1 MSRRKSSAP
10 LSPEVE
16 WYLGEK
22 GVEVQP
28 WQAPAIRSPEPGP
41 ETGAEFDP
49 DRVDRVLEFLTL
61 LRHTQGKLA
70 GQPLVPMDWQI
81 AYIIAPIFGWVM
93 ENEDGDW
100 VRYFR
105 RMFVSVARKNSKTTL
120 TAGLMCYLVFGDNEP
135 GAQGLCA
142 ASTRDQARLAYDPV
156 RIVVDASPAFSAA
169 GIRTTRAQ
177 IEKLGDG
184 SVLKPVVAEAGALQG
199 LNVHASLTDELHVH
213 KDLSLLN
220 ALEAGSGSRRQ
231 PLSLVITT
239 ADDGRRHSPYDILVN
254 EAKNAA
260 ASDKVDGSR
269 HYGAVWTAPKSRKLD
284 DLDAWR
290 AANPGLGQTPTLDY
304 MRAAAAEAK
313 NSPAARAFFQRYH
326 LNQRVSLKGEF
337 ISQAQWDKNRLP
349 EPVSWESVKGRS
361 CVGGI
366 DLAAVSD
373 LNALCWLFPDEEG
386 EGVTAMWRTWTNE
399 DNVANLAKRTSNAV
413 YDWIDQGFL
422 VVTEGN
428 VADFDLIYDQ
438 IMQDMHDFEVLS
450 LAYDPW
456 NALALIPK
464 LAAEGVPMVK
474 LRQGTISL
482 SPPMKEWQRLVYLG
496 RKNRPVFK
504 HHNPIMDWCVGNLDV
519 DMDSSG
525 NVKPSKKES
534 KDKIDLVAAAVD
546 ATSELVAKFGDRSV
560 QIEDLSGLSVL

>member
-1 MSRRKSSAP
+1 MARKQSAP

-22 GVEVQP
+22 GIEVQP

-49 DRVDRVLEFLTL
+49 DKVDRVLEFLTL

-70 GQPLVPMDWQI
+70 GQPLVPMEWQI
-81 AYIIAPIFGWVM
+81 AYIIAPTFGWVVP
-93 ENEDGDW
+93 NDDGKW

-120 TAGLMCYLVFGDNEP
+120 TAGLMCYLTFGDGEP

-142 ASTRDQARLAYDPV
+142 ASTRDQAALSFNPIRL
-156 RIVVDASPAFSAA
+156 VVENSSAFRTA

-177 IEKLGDG
+177 IERLSDG
-184 SVLKPVVAEAGALQG
+184 SVMKPVVAEAGALQG
-199 LNVHASLTDELHVH
+199 LNVHAALTDELHVH

-220 ALEAGSGSRRQ
+220 ALEAGSGSREQ

-239 ADDGRRHSPYDILVN
+239 ADDGRRNSPYDILVK
-254 EAKNAA
+254 EARNAA
-260 ASDKVDGSR
+260 SQDKVDGSR
-269 HYGAVWTAPKSRKLD
+269 HYGAIWTAPKRRKLD
-284 DLDAWR
+284 DEEAWK
-290 AANPGLGQTPTLDY
+290 AANPGLGQTPSRDY

-337 ISQAQWDKNRLP
+337 ISEAQWDKNRLP
-349 EPVSWESVKGRS
+349 EPVDEESLRDRP

-366 DLAAVSD
+366 DLAAVND
-373 LNALCWLFPDEEG
+373 LNALCWLFPDDEG
-386 EGVTAMWRTWTNE
+386 EGVTALWRTWTNE
-399 DNVANLAKRTSNAV
+399 ENLHSLAKRTSNAV
-413 YDWIDQGFL
+413 YDWVDQGFL
-422 VVTEGN
+422 KVTPGN
-428 VADFDLIYDQ
+428 VADFDEIFDQ
-438 IMQDMHDFEVLS
+438 ILADTEKFDVLS
-450 LAYDPW
+450 VAYDPW

-464 LAAEGVPMVK
+464 LAAEGVPLVK

-482 SPPMKEWQRLVYLG
+482 SPPMKEWQRLVYLA
-496 RKNRPVFK
+496 RKGNPVFK
-504 HHNPIMDWCVGNLDV
+504 HHNPVMDWCVGNLDI
-519 DMDSSG
+519 DIDASG
-525 NVKPSKKES
+525 NVKPSKRES

-546 ATSELVAKFGDRSV
+546 ATSELVAKFGDRTVEVESY
-560 QIEDLSGLSVL
+560 SGLSIL

>member
-1 MSRRKSSAP
+1 MAKRQSAP
-10 LSPEVE
+10 LSPEIE
-16 WYLGEK
+16 WYLGEL

-49 DRVDRVLEFLTL
+49 ERVDRVLEFLTL

-70 GQPLVPMDWQI
+70 GQPLEPMDWQI
-81 AYIIAPIFGWVM
+81 AYIVAPLFGWVA

-105 RMFVSVARKNSKTTL
+105 RGFVSVARKNSKTTL
-120 TAGLMCYLVFGDNEP
+120 TAGLMAYLTFGDNES

-156 RIVVDASPAFSAA
+156 RLVIENSPAFKTA
-169 GIRTTRAQ
+169 GIRTTKAA
-177 IEKLGDG
+177 IERLSDG

-199 LNVHASLTDELHVH
+199 LNVHAALTDELHVH

-220 ALEAGSGSRRQ
+220 ALEAGSGSRTQ
-231 PLSLVITT
+231 PMSLVITT
-239 ADDGRRHSPYDILVN
+239 ADDGRRNSPYDTLVK
-254 EAKNAA
+254 EAVNAA

-269 HYGAVWTAPKSRKLD
+269 HYGAIWTAPKRGKID
-284 DLDAWR
+284 DEATWR
-290 AANPGLGQTPTLDY
+290 AANPGLGQTPSIEY

-313 NSPAARAFFQRYH
+313 NSPSARAFFQRYH

-337 ISQAQWDKNRLP
+337 ISRTQWDKNRLP
-349 EPVSWESVKGRS
+349 EPVDEDALVDKP

-373 LNALCWLFPDEEG
+373 LNALCWLFPDDEG
-386 EGVTAMWRTWTNE
+386 EGVTALWRTWTNE
-399 DNVANLAKRTSNAV
+399 ENLDSLAKRTSNAV
-413 YDWIDQGFL
+413 YDWVDRGFL
-422 VVTEGN
+422 KVTPGN
-428 VADFDLIYDQ
+428 VADFSDIYDQ
-438 IMQDMHDFEVLS
+438 ILADMGKFDVLS
-450 LAYDPW
+450 VAYDPW
-456 NALALIPK
+456 NALALIPQ
-464 LAAEGVPMVK
+464 LAAEGVPLVK
-474 LRQGTISL
+474 LRQGIISL

-496 RKNRPVFK
+496 RKNNPVFK
-504 HHNPIMDWCVGNLDV
+504 HHNPVADWCVGNLDV
-519 DMDSSG
+519 DMDASG
-525 NVKPSKKES
+525 NVKPSKKDS

-546 ATSELVAKFGDRSV
+546 AVSELVAKFGDRGTERESY
-560 QIEDLSGLSVL
+560 SGLSLL